1 MITYIIRMEYL
12 DDEQYENDT
21 NSEYGCLDDERDLI
35 MEQIDKLYVSVFER
49 FRKGE
54 LMIFNPNVF
63 LRLTR
68 ERFISWIIEN
78 NEEVREILS

>member
-1 MITYIIRMEYL
+1 MEYL